1 MKVGDKV
8 AIIGSYGT
16 LEIGHI
22 ERETKLYWYANGL
35 RFSKKSSC
43 AKGQNGFRNYT
54 IVIATQHHLDEAKK
68 RRLAKKLTDTN
79 WSKLD
84 LETLEKV
91 FAAVCGMTDTKEN
104 KQ

>member
-8 AIIGSYGT
+8 AIFGSYGT
-16 LEIGHI
+16 LEIGYI
-22 ERETKLYWYANGL
+22 TRETKLYWYANNL
-35 RFSKKSSC
+35 RFSKKSRC

-54 IVIATQHHLDEAKK
+54 IAIATQHHLDKARKL
-68 RRLAKKLTDTN
+68 RLAKKLTDTN
-79 WSKLD
+79 WKELE

-91 FAAVCGMTDTKEN
+91 FAVVCGMAETKEN